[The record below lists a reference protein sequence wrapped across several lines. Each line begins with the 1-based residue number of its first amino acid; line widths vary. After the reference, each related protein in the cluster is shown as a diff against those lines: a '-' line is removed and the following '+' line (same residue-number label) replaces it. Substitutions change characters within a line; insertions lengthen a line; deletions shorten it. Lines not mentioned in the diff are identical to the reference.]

1 MASGNAQRR
10 LILLKEIAV
19 LGEPVDYSLQLS
31 VVLGEQRYGQV
42 EYAGEVSVFSEQSK
56 VLSEN

>member
-1 MASGNAQRR
+1 MHSER